1 MKGYDSMLDTNKLLI
16 NFYTVNQIK
25 DNLQNLPLEEI
36 KMFQQ
41 RCIDTY
47 FEADKERLLHEL
59 NKVIKVKTAFDE
71 YDKIESKYNKSC
83 S

>member
-1 MKGYDSMLDTNKLLI
+1 MKGSDSMLDTNKLLI
-16 NFYTVNQIK
+16 NFNTMNQIK
-25 DNLQNLPLEEI
+25 ENLQNLQLEEI

-59 NKVIKVKTAFDE
+59 NKIMEVKTAFNE
-71 YDKIESKYNKSC
+71 YDKMEFEYNK
-83 S
+83 